1 MNCTDVNTS
10 REFILSKI
18 MSCRRCSS
26 DHQSTFGTETNIHF
40 QGRRGLDKPTV
51 WVFPKVVV
59 CLDCSFAEFVV
70 PKNELHVLV
79 EGLTR
84 AHAKSA

>member
-1 MNCTDVNTS
+1 MAC
-10 REFILSKI
+10 KH
-18 MSCRRCSS
+18 CSS
-26 DHQSTFGTETNIHF
+26 DHQSTFSTEMNIHLP
-40 QGRRGLDKPTV
+40 GIEGLDKPTV

-70 PKNELHVLV
+70 PKNELHALV

-84 AHAKSA
+84 VQTKSA